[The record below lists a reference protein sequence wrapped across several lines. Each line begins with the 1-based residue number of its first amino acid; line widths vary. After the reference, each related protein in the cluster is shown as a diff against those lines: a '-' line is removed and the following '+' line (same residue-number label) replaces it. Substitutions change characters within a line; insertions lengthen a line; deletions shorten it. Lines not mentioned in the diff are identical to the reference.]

1 MNKLLLKDTTDSD
14 GTKNETEPQQQGCT
28 NHHEGRKTRSTRIS
42 FEVHPSLLL
51 EDMFEDLYGDDEDS
65 DGTDADVLRLL
76 QNTMDKQ

>member
-1 MNKLLLKDTTDSD
+1 MNKLMLKDTTDSD
-14 GTKNETEPQQQGCT
+14 GTKNETEPQQQCCT
-28 NHHEGRKTRSTRIS
+28 NHQGRKTRSTRIS

-65 DGTDADVLRLL
+65 DGTDILRLL